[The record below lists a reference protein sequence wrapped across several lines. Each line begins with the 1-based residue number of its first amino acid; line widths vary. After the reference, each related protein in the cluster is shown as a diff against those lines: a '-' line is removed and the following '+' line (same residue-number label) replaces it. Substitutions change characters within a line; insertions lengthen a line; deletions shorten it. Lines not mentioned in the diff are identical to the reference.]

1 MRIRLPDVVVF
12 VLALMLLAGGGC
24 QWFRSSPQ
32 IPEEIKGEEGAEPT
46 LKVYFHQT
54 EEIKELPMEDYIV
67 GVVAAEMDPGWPVE
81 ALAAQAML
89 ARSFTL
95 QKIKEK
101 GGVPEHGAHAST
113 DIKEFQAY
121 DSTRINDK
129 VLQAVEKTRGQ
140 VFVYRGDFIRGW
152 FHAYAGPK
160 TALADEGLEFE
171 GKNPPYIQ
179 IVSSPG
185 GKIIPE
191 TEGSWSAS
199 FPLPA
204 VQETVREMTG
214 TDPGPITEVKI
225 SATGPSGR
233 ATRIAFNGVEAP
245 AASLRLALGSTE
257 MRSTLLNSVQIS
269 GENLA
274 MSGVG
279 YGHGVGMCQWGA
291 RALAGEGWSGEKIV
305 NYFFRGVEMVKLWD

>member
-1 MRIRLPDVVVF
+1 MRIRFQEIAVT
-12 VLALMLLAGGGC
+12 VLSLMLLAAGGC
-24 QWFRSSPQ
+24 QWFRPSPK
-32 IPEEIKGEEGAEPT
+32 IPEEIRGAEGAEPV
-46 LKVYFHQT
+46 LKLYLHQT
-54 EEIKELPMEDYIV
+54 GETTELPIERYIA
-67 GVVAAEMDPGWPVE
+67 GVVAAEMDPDWPLE

-95 QKIKEK
+95 QKIEEK
-101 GGVPEHGAHAST
+101 GGVPERNAHASS

-121 DSTRINDK
+121 DSSRINQK
-129 VLQAVEKTRGQ
+129 VLQAVEKTRGE
-140 VFVYRGDFIRGW
+140 VYVYRGEFIRGW

-191 TEGSWSAS
+191 NEGSWTAS
-199 FPLPA
+199 FPLVT
-204 VQETVREMTG
+204 VQEVVGELAG
-214 TDPGPITEVKI
+214 EDPGPITEVKI

-233 ATRIAFNGVEAP
+233 ATRMAFNGLEVP
-245 AASLRLALGSTE
+245 AASLRLALGNTE
-257 MRSTLLNSVQIS
+257 MRSTLIDSVQVS
-269 GENLA
+269 GENLVV
-274 MSGVG
+274 SGVG

-291 RALAGEGWSGEKIV
+291 RALAGEGWNGDKIID
-305 NYFFRGVEMVKLWD
+305 YFFRDVEKVKLWD

>member
-1 MRIRLPDVVVF
+1 MRTRMAAIAVF
-12 VLALMLLAGGGC
+12 VFALILLAGGGC
-24 QWFRSSPQ
+24 RWFQSSPQ
-32 IPEEIKGEEGAEPT
+32 IPKEIRVKKGAEPT
-46 LKVYFHQT
+46 LKVYLHKT
-54 EEIKELPMEDYIV
+54 GEIKEVPLEEYIA

-95 QKIKEK
+95 QKIEEK

-121 DSTRINDK
+121 DSTRINDR
-129 VLQAVEKTRGQ
+129 VLQAVEKTRGE
-140 VFVYRGDFIRGW
+140 VFVYRGGFIRGW

-191 TEGSWSAS
+191 TEGNWSAS
-199 FPLPA
+199 FSLA
-204 VQETVREMTG
+204 TVQEAVGEVTG
-214 TDPGPITEVKI
+214 TDPGPITGAKV

-233 ATRIAFNGVEAP
+233 ATRITFNGTDVP

-257 MRSTLLNSVQIS
+257 MRSTMLDSLEIS
-269 GENLA
+269 GETLA
-274 MSGVG
+274 MSGTG

-291 RALAGEGWSGEKIV
+291 RALAEEGWPAEKII
-305 NYFFRGVEMVKLWD
+305 NYFFKGVEMVKLWD